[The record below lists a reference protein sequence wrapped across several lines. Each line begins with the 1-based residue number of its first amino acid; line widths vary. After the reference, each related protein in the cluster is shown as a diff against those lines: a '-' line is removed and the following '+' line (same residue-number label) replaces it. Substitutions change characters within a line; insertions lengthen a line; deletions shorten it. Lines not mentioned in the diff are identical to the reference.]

1 MEPRAQDWVGDVKAF
16 FLIKKKKTPAKRTLC
31 SNKWKNKI
39 QFCAGFSAESQFEK
53 ANWTSA
59 DENGGVK
66 VVKVFTHNV
75 FQDVE
80 QHR

>member
-1 MEPRAQDWVGDVKAF
+1 MEPRAQDCVGDVKAF
-16 FLIKKKKTPAKRTLC
+16 ILIKQTAKRTLC

-59 DENGGVK
+59 DENGVVK
-66 VVKVFTHNV
+66 VVEVFTHNV